1 MSTTPNV
8 PLAIV
13 GLACRLPG
21 DATSPSKFWDLL
33 KSGRDAHSPTSDRW
47 SEAFYHPNKSTLGTI
62 PTPGGH
68 FLKDDV
74 YAFDAA
80 FFNLPASEA
89 IAMDPRQRM
98 TLEVAYEA
106 FESAGMPYEKVKGSQ
121 TAVYIGAGLSDY
133 EASIQRDPEY
143 APKYALTGVSHEILS
158 NRISHY
164 FDIHGPSMTVET
176 ACSSS
181 LVAIHLACQ
190 SVRNGEA
197 DMAVAG
203 GVNLILN
210 PEITMQLS
218 NLGFLSPYGHCR
230 SFDNDG
236 DGYGRGE
243 GCGIVLIKR
252 LADAERDG
260 DPIRAVIRGSGINS
274 DGWTQGITLPSSEAQ
289 AALIRDVYKNFGL
302 DMESTQFVECHGT
315 GTKAGDPVEV
325 RAIHDTLGAKATP
338 SRKVIVGSVK
348 PNIGHLEAG
357 AAVAGLI
364 KGVLAMENGMIP
376 PQIYLNKLNE
386 GIPFNEWNIHVP
398 QKLTP
403 WPVTDVKR
411 MSVSSFA
418 MGGTNAHVILE
429 GIDKRKGHPLLTS
442 GPAATSSVFASKEPV
457 MDKKRLFAFSASDQA
472 GLERVG
478 KTLAD
483 HLDSLGPAASN
494 PEYIANLAYT
504 LGEGR
509 SKLSWKSTCLAENGP
524 ELREKLEA
532 LKGANA
538 VRSSGEPRIGFV
550 FTGQGAQWAGMGAE
564 LLERKAFGES
574 VAKSAQYLKECGCEW
589 DPAEE
594 LRRPGKE
601 SRLGVPEISQ
611 PICTVLQVALVDELR
626 AWGITPAKC
635 VGHSSGEMGAA
646 YAIGALSHKDAVAA
660 AYFRGKA
667 SSLIKTKASHL
678 NGGMMAVGLG
688 RQEAEKWIAKIDAG
702 KIGVACVNSPES
714 VTISGD
720 VAGLDQLLPMLDE
733 EKIFARKLKVEVAYH
748 SQHMNEVMGD
758 YLASISDIEGRSPA
772 KQTAKMV
779 SSVTGIEVDPEE
791 LGPAYWARNLVSP
804 VLFSE
809 ALTELVT
816 PANPLTNSVSDP
828 TVDLL
833 IELGPHSALG
843 GPCQQILNAAGCGK
857 NVAYASVLKRGK
869 DGIDTAFDLAAD
881 LFCKGAPLKIM
892 GVNEDVECKKLT
904 DLPPYP
910 WNHTKSFHAESRLDL
925 DNHHRKEP
933 RKSLIGAPMPM
944 MDENERVWRGFLSLE
959 DEPWIREHKVLSMVL
974 FPAAGMV
981 SMILEAAKQMADPG
995 KTVRAFKLRDVAF
1008 FSAMPMSDDTPTEV
1022 VTHIRPHIVST
1033 AASNPHSWWEWTIS
1047 SCTGRDQALRDN
1059 ARGLMTIE
1067 YAETSEQMKSEI
1079 SHIHESKIAEY
1090 KRVLE
1095 ACPDTFARDKFYESA
1110 QKVSWFY
1117 GPLFQ
1122 TLDNMHPGKEM
1133 CTYDVILKDCG
1144 PTYSDQLVD
1153 RPFLVHPAM
1162 LDAVFQSW
1170 VGGTY
1175 TDDKQ
1180 LDIDKATVPTVVGE
1194 LEISADIPAD
1204 VGTTLKAYC
1213 TTKRHGFK
1221 DTAAEVY
1228 WMDEKLEK
1236 VYLQVRDFRSTEL
1249 SSTSEEPVEAGKKTE
1264 TSDLCT
1270 AISWNYSME
1279 LTTPEE
1285 IKKVTE
1291 GVSPMEATSK
1301 VAHIFLHAN
1310 PTATVIELLPEANIS
1325 KGAMA
1330 SVSDAATI
1338 PSQIRYAVAQPQGE
1352 AVLDV
1357 FYLGEAE
1364 TPGPSDVAA
1373 ADLIVVSPACEGMA
1387 NLDKHLG
1394 KALALA
1400 KPTANVLC
1408 TASKETSEPILTE
1421 KGYTSLGNGLYAHPT
1436 EAKANGVES
1445 KPEVV
1450 IVESPEA
1457 GETAKAF
1464 SSKLTEVLSALEY
1477 AVKTV
1482 TWDAQDIVATTEGK
1496 AAISLLEM
1504 EKVILDEISEA
1515 DFLALREVILKSERL
1530 LWLTYG
1536 DEPDF
1541 NMVDGLARVVRGEIV
1556 GTRFDVLHL
1565 SAATGLEVGPSLAG
1579 RILSANSKDAEFRE
1593 KNGAIMVSRLSMDH
1607 KENGD
1612 VNHHLKDWTGVMPL
1626 KEHDGPLRLTVG
1638 KPGLLDTLQFI
1649 PDDRWTGKP
1658 LGEREVEVEVK
1669 ASGVNFRDVMS
1680 SMGILNDSFL
1690 GLEVGGIVK
1699 AVGPAVTRVKVGD
1712 RVAACGVG
1720 AHTTLLRTH
1729 EVVCGKIPDTMS
1741 FEEAAAMSVVH
1752 TTAYHALVNLG
1763 KLRKG
1768 QTVLIHAA
1776 AGGVGQAAIQLANHL
1791 GITIYA
1797 TVGSP
1802 EKRKLLIE
1810 KYGVN
1815 PEHIFNSRDA
1825 SFVHGVKRM
1834 TNGRG
1839 VDCILNSLSGELLR
1853 QSWYCLATFGTFVE
1867 IGLRDITGNTRLDMK
1882 PFMQNATFTF
1892 FNLLLVME
1900 QQPDQMGEIFTA
1912 VFDLVHQGVLSTP
1925 SVLTTYPLGAM
1936 EDAFRLM
1943 QSGRHL
1949 GKLVLSMG
1957 AVPQAPV
1964 LHKASQSLKLDP
1976 NATYLLVGGLG
1987 GLGRSLAGM
1996 FLDSG
2001 ARHIA
2006 FVSRSGDAS
2015 AEAKK
2020 TMAALSSRRGV
2031 SVKAYKADMADLS
2044 SFEAAMKQCEAELPP
2059 VKGVVQMAMVLRDA
2073 LFEKM
2078 THEEWVTSLKPKVH
2092 GTRNLHKYFDTT
2104 RPLDFMMFFSSCA
2117 GVFGNSGQANY
2128 AAGNTYQDELAH
2140 YRRSKGLAGVSVDLG
2155 IMRDVGVVAETGAK
2169 GFLAVWEEAIGIREP
2184 VFHAMMRSI
2193 INGQTDPK
2201 TRDQFPAQ
2209 VSTGLANADIMT
2221 EFGLPRPDYFEDPR
2235 MQRLAIVTTASGGAG
2250 GAKGGVVTIE
2260 SRLSE
2265 CAGVEQATDV
2275 ITEALVQ
2282 KTADI
2287 LQMPA
2292 SEVDANRPMYVYGVD
2307 SLVAMEVR
2315 NWISREMKANMA
2327 LPEIL
2332 AAMPMTKFAAKIA
2345 ERSKLVVKE

>member
-1 MSTTPNV
+1 M
-8 PLAIV
+8 
-13 GLACRLPG
+13 
-21 DATSPSKFWDLL
+21 
-33 KSGRDAHSPTSDRW
+33 
-47 SEAFYHPNKSTLGTI
+47 

-68 FLKDDV
+68 FVKEDV

-89 IAMDPRQRM
+89 VAMDPRQRM
-98 TLEVAYEA
+98 ALEVAYEL
-106 FESAGMPYEKVKGSQ
+106 FESAGMPFEKVKGSQ

-143 APKYALTGVSHEILS
+143 APKYALTGVSHEILA
-158 NRISHY
+158 NRISHF

-210 PEITMQLS
+210 PEMTIQLS
-218 NLGFLSPYGHCR
+218 NLGFLSPFGHCR

-243 GCGIVLIKR
+243 GCGLILIKK

-274 DGWTQGITLPSSEAQ
+274 DGWTQGITLPSVDAQ

-325 RAIHDTLGAKATP
+325 RAIHETLGLKANAA
-338 SRKVIVGSVK
+338 RKLIVGSVK

-357 AAVAGLI
+357 AAVAGVI
-364 KGVLAMENGMIP
+364 KGILAMENGMIP

-386 GIPFNEWNIHVP
+386 GIPFDDWNIHVP

-403 WPVTDVKR
+403 WPVAETKR

-429 GIDKRKGHPLLTS
+429 GVDKRKGHPLLTNGS
-442 GPAATSSVFASKEPV
+442 ATTGSVFGTKEPV
-457 MDKKRLFAFSASDQA
+457 LDKKRLFTFSASDQA

-483 HLDSLGPAASN
+483 HLDSLGPLASD
-494 PEYIANLAYT
+494 PAYIANLAYT

-509 SKLSWKSTCLAENGP
+509 SKLSWKTTCLADNGFD
-524 ELREKLEA
+524 LREKLESF
-532 LKGANA
+532 KGANA

-574 VAKSAQYLKECGCEW
+574 FRKSNEYLKECGCEW
-589 DPAEE
+589 DAIEE
-594 LRRPGKE
+594 LTRPAAE
-601 SRLGVPEISQ
+601 SRVSQ
-611 PICTVLQVALVDELR
+611 PEVSQPMCNILQVALVDELR
-626 AWGITPAKC
+626 AWGVNPSKC
-635 VGHSSGEMGAA
+635 VGHSSGEVAAA
-646 YAIGALSHKDAVAA
+646 YAIGALSHKDAVTA
-660 AYFRGKA
+660 AYFRGQA
-667 SSLIKTKASHL
+667 SGLIKTKAAHL
-678 NGGMMAVGLG
+678 DGGMMAVGLG
-688 RQEAEKWIAKIDAG
+688 RKEAEKWIAKVDAG
-702 KIGVACVNSPES
+702 QVIVACVNSPES
-714 VTISGD
+714 VTLSGD
-720 VAGLDQLLPMLDE
+720 MAGLKQLLPMLDE
-733 EKIFARKLKVEVAYH
+733 EKIFARMLKVDVAYH
-748 SQHMNEVMGD
+748 SHHMREVMSDLLGF
-758 YLASISDIEGRSPA
+758 ISHIDGQQPL
-772 KQTAKMV
+772 KQSAKMI
-779 SSVTGIEVDPEE
+779 SSVTGSEINPEE
-791 LGPAYWARNLVSP
+791 LGGLYWVKNLVSP
-804 VLFSE
+804 VLFAD
-809 ALTELVT
+809 ALLELVT
-816 PANPLTNSVSDP
+816 PVDPLTNSVSDN

-833 IELGPHSALG
+833 IEIGPHSALG
-843 GPCQQILNAAGCGK
+843 GPVQQILNAGGIK
-857 NVAYASVLKRGK
+857 NVAYGSVLKRGK
-869 DGIDTAFDLAAD
+869 NGEDTAFDLAAD
-881 LFCKGAPLKIM
+881 LFCKGASLSIM
-892 GVNEDVECKKLT
+892 GVNEDVDCKKLV

-910 WNHTKSFHAESRLDL
+910 WNHSKTFHAESRVDIAG
-925 DNHHRKEP
+925 HSRKVP
-933 RKSLIGAPMPM
+933 RKSLIGAPMPA
-944 MDENERVWRGFLSLE
+944 MDENEHVWRGFLSLE
-959 DEPWIREHKVLSMVL
+959 EEPWIREHKVLSMVL
-974 FPAAGMV
+974 FPGAGMV
-981 SMILEAAKQMADPG
+981 AMILEAAAQMADPG
-995 KTVRAFKLRDVAF
+995 KKVHSYKLRDVAF
-1008 FSAMPMSDDTPTEV
+1008 FSAMPMSEDTPTETV
-1022 VTHIRPHIVST
+1022 VHVRPHIVST
-1033 AASNPHSWWEWTIS
+1033 AASNPHTWWEWTIS

-1059 ARGLMTIE
+1059 ARGMMTIE
-1067 YAETSEQMKSEI
+1067 YVTESEQMK
-1079 SHIHESKIAEY
+1079 AEQAHLLAAKQAAY
-1090 KRVLE
+1090 KQVLE
-1095 ACPDTFARDKFYESA
+1095 SCPDTFAKEKFYETTTN
-1110 QKVSWFY
+1110 VSWFY

-1122 TLDNMHPGKEM
+1122 TLDNMHPGKER
-1133 CTYDVILKDCG
+1133 CTYDVFLQDCG
-1144 PTYSDQLVD
+1144 PTYSEKLVK
-1153 RPFLVHPAM
+1153 RPFLIHPAM
-1162 LDAVFQSW
+1162 LDAVFQSF

-1175 TDDKQ
+1175 TEDKQ
-1180 LDIDKATVPTVVGE
+1180 LNIHKATVPTAVGE
-1194 LEISADIPAD
+1194 FEISADFPEE
-1204 VGTTLKAYC
+1204 VGSCLKAYC
-1213 TTKRHGFK
+1213 TTKRHSFR
-1221 DTAAEVY
+1221 DTAADVFWLGE
-1228 WMDEKLEK
+1228 DLNKL
-1236 VYLQVRDFRSTEL
+1236 YLQVHDYRSTEL
-1249 SSTSEEPVEAGKKTE
+1249 SSSSDEVVEVGKKTE

-1270 AISWNYSME
+1270 AINWEYSLEMIKSEE
-1279 LTTPEE
+1279 L
-1285 IKKVTE
+1285 KQVTE
-1291 GVSPMEATSK
+1291 GLSPQNATSK
-1301 VAHIFLHAN
+1301 VARMFLHVN
-1310 PTATVIELLPEANIS
+1310 PTATVIELLPSSDIT

-1330 SVSDAATI
+1330 SVADAATL
-1338 PSQIRYAVAQPQGE
+1338 PSQIRYAVAAPQGD
-1352 AVLDV
+1352 AVTDV
-1357 FYLGEAE
+1357 FYLGDAA
-1364 TPGPSDVAA
+1364 TPAPTDVAS
-1373 ADLIVVSPACEGMA
+1373 ADLIVVSPACEGIA
-1387 NLDKHLG
+1387 GFEQYLSKVLS
-1394 KALALA
+1394 LA
-1400 KPTANVLC
+1400 KPTASVLC
-1408 TASKETSEPILTE
+1408 NASPEASVAELVLKDFTST
-1421 KGYTSLGNGLYAHPT
+1421 LGAGLYSKPTAVKTKST
-1436 EAKANGVES
+1436 EA

-1450 IVESPEA
+1450 IVESTTPSDFAKSFA
-1457 GETAKAF
+1457 G
-1464 SSKLTEVLSALEY
+1464 KLTETLSGLEY

-1482 TWDAQDIVATTEGK
+1482 TWNSEDIVSATEGK
-1496 AAISLLEM
+1496 AAISLLEL
-1504 EKVILDEISEA
+1504 EQAILDEISEP
-1515 DFLALREVILKSERL
+1515 DFLALREVILKAERL
-1530 LWLTYG
+1530 LWLTHG

-1565 SAATGLEVGPSLAG
+1565 SAASSLDIGADLTGRV
-1579 RILSANSKDAEFRE
+1579 LSANSKDNEFRE
-1593 KNGAIMVSRLSMDH
+1593 QNGALSVSRICKD
-1607 KENGD
+1607 KPENAD

-1638 KPGLLDTLQFI
+1638 QPGMLDTLQFI
-1649 PDDRWTGKP
+1649 PDDRFIGKP
-1658 LGEREVEVEVK
+1658 LGEREVEIEVK

-1680 SMGILNDSFL
+1680 SMGVLNDSWL
-1690 GLEVGGIVK
+1690 GLEASGIIT
-1699 AVGPAVTRVKVGD
+1699 AVGSKVTRVKIGD
-1712 RVAACGVG
+1712 RVAGCGTG
-1720 AHTTLLRTH
+1720 AHTTNLRTT
-1729 EVVCGKIPDTMS
+1729 EVACAKIPDTMS
-1741 FEEAAAMSVVH
+1741 FEEAAAMSVIH
-1752 TTAYHALVNLG
+1752 TTAYHALVNLA
-1763 KLRKG
+1763 KLKKG
-1768 QTVLIHAA
+1768 QSVLIHAA

-1791 GITIYA
+1791 GIVVYA

-1802 EKRKLLIE
+1802 EKRNLIIE

-1815 PEHIFNSRDA
+1815 PDHIFNSRDA

-1834 TNGRG
+1834 TKGKG
-1839 VDCILNSLSGELLR
+1839 VNAILNSLSGELLR
-1853 QSWYCLATFGTFVE
+1853 QSWYCLATFGTFIE
-1867 IGLRDITGNTRLDMK
+1867 IGLRDIQGNTRLDMK
-1882 PFMQNATFTF
+1882 PFMDNTTFTF

-1900 QQPDQMGEIFTA
+1900 HLPDEMAEIVTN
-1912 VFDLVHQGVLSTP
+1912 VYDLVHQGILYAPT
-1925 SVLTTYPLGAM
+1925 VLTTYPVGAM

-1949 GKLVLSMG
+1949 GKLVLTMG
-1957 AVPQAPV
+1957 ANPQAPV
-1964 LHKASQSLKLDP
+1964 LHKASNSLKLDP

-2001 ARHIA
+2001 ARNIA

-2020 TMAALSSRRGV
+2020 TMEALSARPGV
-2031 SVKAYKADMADLS
+2031 NIKAFKADMADMA
-2044 SFEAAMKQCEAELPP
+2044 SFEAAMAECNAVLPP

-2078 THEEWVTSLKPKVH
+2078 THNEWVTSIKPKVH
-2092 GTRNLHKYFDTT
+2092 GTRNLHAHFDAS

-2169 GFLAVWEEAIGIREP
+2169 GFLALWEEAIGIREN

-2201 TRDQFPAQ
+2201 TRDTFPAQ
-2209 VSTGLANADIMT
+2209 VSTGLATADVMA

-2235 MQRLAIVTTASGGAG
+2235 MARLAIATHAAGAG
-2250 GAKGGVVTIE
+2250 AAKGGAATIE
-2260 SRLSE
+2260 SRLQE
-2265 CAGVEQATDV
+2265 AEGLEAATEI

-2292 SEVDANRPMYVYGVD
+2292 SEVDPNRPMYVYGVD

-2332 AAMPMTKFAAKIA
+2332 AAMPMYKFAGKIA
-2345 ERSKLVVKE
+2345 ERSKLVTIKAE